1 MQIPVQISQVV
12 SRHGNVWIAVCLL
25 LLAAVTSAAKEP
37 WEQLYWGVDTS
48 AKILFHPPQQ
58 IEFREGEVRF
68 LADEFNYVY
77 RQADDRWT
85 VTPAR
90 NEIQPIEGW
99 GTPGG
104 RPQVVETAEG
114 PLTIATPEPG
124 ALTLSWAACS
134 GPLGRLQL
142 WTREQLGRT
151 WLKQAQ
157 RTWGPRPSS
166 PEEVAKR
173 ITLSDVYVSEW
184 FEDERGLWL
193 TIRFYM
199 GEGSAGV
206 GTLVEVRKPSC
217 TVRVHQ
223 PANLSLFSISHVVG
237 VRDVLWLATEQ
248 FYESGTGP
256 GIGLVRYS
264 KSTGK
269 AEPLARADPTR
280 GSYIT
285 ALVRRGETLWVAT
298 VDGFCALNLRSN
310 SWRAWRIVPRV
321 KLTKSLPLLNLPG
334 GRVRGR
340 LPPGQYEVRWVGEG
354 FVELLTPDCFRG
366 LFPSGWYDWR
376 RAQNADQSSMALATG
391 TKWGV
396 TQLRLFSSPVTNPY
410 EVRPDALFVRVPA
423 AATAREQERWQPVK
437 VCAGWVEL
445 PSENVYLNV
454 ERVK

>member
-1 MQIPVQISQVV
+1 MEIPVQISQEV
-12 SRHGNVWIAVCLL
+12 SRLSKAWIAVFLL
-25 LLAAVTSAAKEP
+25 MLAAVTTAAEEP
-37 WEQLYWGVDTS
+37 WEQLDWGAGRS

-58 IEFREGEVRF
+58 IEFGEGEVRF

-90 NEIQPIEGW
+90 NEIPPIAGC
-99 GTPGG
+99 GVPPGG
-104 RPQVVETAEG
+104 TQVVETAEG

-124 ALTLSWAACS
+124 ALTLSWAAC
-134 GPLGRLQL
+134 PRPVGRLQL
-142 WTREQLGRT
+142 WTHEQLGRT

-173 ITLSDVYVSEW
+173 IILSDVYVSDW
-184 FEDERGLWL
+184 FEDKRGLWL
-193 TIRFYM
+193 AVRFYM
-199 GEGSAGV
+199 GEGSGGI
-206 GTLVEVRKPSC
+206 GTLLEIRKPSC
-217 TVRVHQ
+217 SVRVHQ
-223 PANLSLFSISHVVG
+223 PPNLSLFSISHVVG

-248 FYESGTGP
+248 FYESGTGS

-269 AEPLARADPTR
+269 AEPLGRADPTR

-285 ALVRRGETLWVAT
+285 AMVRRGETLWVAT

-340 LPPGQYEVRWVGEG
+340 LGPGQYEVRWVGEG
-354 FVELLTPDCFRG
+354 FMEILTPDCFRG
-366 LFPSGWYDWR
+366 LVD
-376 RAQNADQSSMALATG
+376 SS
-391 TKWGV
+391 W
-396 TQLRLFSSPVTNPY
+396 
-410 EVRPDALFVRVPA
+410 
-423 AATAREQERWQPVK
+423 
-437 VCAGWVEL
+437 
-445 PSENVYLNV
+445 
-454 ERVK
+454 

>member
-1 MQIPVQISQVV
+1 MEIPPQISKPVPQL
-12 SRHGNVWIAVCLL
+12 GKAWIALCFLM
-25 LLAAVTSAAKEP
+25 LAAVTGAAKEP

-68 LADEFNYVY
+68 LADEFTYVY
-77 RQADDRWT
+77 RQGDGHWT

-90 NEIQPIEGW
+90 NQTQPIEGW
-99 GTPGG
+99 GTPAGG
-104 RPQVVETAEG
+104 PSVVETAEG
-114 PLTIATPEPG
+114 PLVIETPEPG
-124 ALTLSWAACS
+124 ALTLSWAACPR
-134 GPLGRLQL
+134 PLGRLQL
-142 WTREQLGRT
+142 WTREQLGRA

-157 RTWGPRPSS
+157 RMWGPRPSS

-173 ITLSDVYVSEW
+173 ITLSDVYVSDW
-184 FEDERGLWL
+184 FEDRLSLWL
-193 TIRFYM
+193 AIRFYM
-199 GEGSAGV
+199 GEGSAGI
-206 GTLVEVRKPSC
+206 GTLVEIRKPSC
-217 TVRVHQ
+217 TVRIHQ
-223 PANLSLFSISHVVG
+223 PPNLGLFSISHIVG

-256 GIGLVRYS
+256 GVGLVRYS

-269 AEPLARADPTR
+269 AEPLGEADPTR
-280 GSYIT
+280 GSYIN

-298 VDGFCALNLRSN
+298 VDGFCALSLPSN

-321 KLTKSLPLLNLPG
+321 KLTKPLPVLNLPG

-354 FVELLTPDCFRG
+354 FVELLTPDCLRG
-366 LFPSGWYDWR
+366 LLDSSWYKTLEAR
-376 RAQNADQSSMALATG
+376 NFNQGSMNIATS
-391 TKWGV
+391 TKWGIGG
-396 TQLRLFSSPVTNPY
+396 LRVFSSPVPHPDTA
-410 EVRPDALFVRVPA
+410 RPESWFLRVPA
-423 AATAREQERWQPVK
+423 AATAKEQQKWQPVK